1 MKGISALRRGYASST
16 AGKRQRDGFVVTTTS
31 AQGARRHTL
40 KLWLLIGLASFA
52 VLLTIGG
59 IASALSPAKGTPKA
73 STSTSAPVV
82 VKTTPKAAPK
92 AAPKVTHTAAP
103 APVITPKV
111 THTAAPAPPAV
122 TASNL
127 PPLVYGEELPVQ
139 FANDLQAAGI
149 SGPALAWLTSGGP
162 ITHISSVGE
171 EICGWWATPGG
182 EPGWNPSSELT
193 DPQAPYGTTPTP
205 VGIKASQVPVVE
217 AIINRDICQNPDNQF

>member
-1 MKGISALRRGYASST
+1 MGLRKNLYVATG
-16 AGKRQRDGFVVTTTS
+16 GN
-31 AQGARRHTL
+31 TL

-59 IASALSPAKGTPKA
+59 IASALSPAKGTTKV
-73 STSTSAPVV
+73 STSTSAPIVI
-82 VKTTPKAAPK
+82 KTTPR
-92 AAPKVTHTAAP
+92 AAPKVTHTATP

-111 THTAAPAPPAV
+111 THTATPKATHTAAPAPPAV

-149 SGPALAWLTSGGP
+149 SGPALAWLTNGGP

-182 EPGWNPSSELT
+182 EPGWNPRSELT
-193 DPQAPYGTTPTP
+193 DPKAFYGTTPTP
-205 VGIKASQVPVVE
+205 AGIKASQVPVVE
-217 AIINRDICQNPDNQF
+217 AIINRDICQNPDNQY